1 MVLGCSKYVQVE
13 TSTKVSAALLY
24 ARYSMT
30 YARNKM
36 AAPVSWFLC
45 SSALYV
51 VLLSVAL
58 CAIPRRVLLLGGNG
72 MIGSATSRLLLA
84 EGHHV
89 TVANRY
95 RWDWD
100 TAQTIA
106 PFVRQ
111 IFCDRNRVEETCKRL
126 GVSGNY
132 DAVIDFSTYRSD
144 QLTSILPLLSA
155 KAPLYIYIST
165 DSVYE
170 VCPPSTHGGASR
182 EPDAL
187 GPERAE
193 EIGNNDDYGREKLIA
208 EHVLE
213 KHFKGDAD
221 ARFISLR
228 LPDVIG
234 PRDRTR
240 RWWKYQL
247 WLALHRTIDMPLHV
261 PPFLA
266 EKTLSFVF
274 SDDVAQVIAQ
284 FINGD
289 HPTVRNEAFN
299 LAWRQTVT
307 LRQLLTQIGVC
318 LNMTE
323 PKFTEGQLHFYP
335 SVSRGAIDVTKAVDK
350 LKWKPT
356 PMARAICDLCAFYD
370 QAASDFPHELAKVIQ
385 DLAVYFGSNDKDL
398 AALWS
403 MQAHTSKR
411 THKEEL

>member
-1 MVLGCSKYVQVE
+1 
-13 TSTKVSAALLY
+13 
-24 ARYSMT
+24 MT

-36 AAPVSWFLC
+36 AAPASRFLC
-45 SSALYV
+45 SSTLYA

-95 RWDWD
+95 RWNWD

-111 IFCDRNRVEETCKRL
+111 IFCDRNRLEETCKRL

-132 DAVIDFSTYRSD
+132 DAVVDFSTYRSD
-144 QLTSILPLLSA
+144 QMTSILPILSA
-155 KAPLYIYIST
+155 KSPLYIYIST

-170 VCPPSTHGGASR
+170 VCPPSTHGGPSR
-182 EPDAL
+182 ETDAL

-193 EIGNNDDYGREKLIA
+193 NVGNNDDYGREKLLA

-213 KHFKGDAD
+213 KHFKEHAN

-247 WLALHRTIDMPLHV
+247 WLAVHQAIDMPLHV

-266 EKTLSFVF
+266 EKKLSFVF
-274 SDDVAQVIAQ
+274 SDDVAHVITQ

-299 LAWRQTVT
+299 LAWHQTVT
-307 LRQLLTQIGVC
+307 LQQLLTQIGVC
-318 LNMTE
+318 LNITE
-323 PKFTEGQLHFYP
+323 PKFIEGLLHFYP
-335 SVSRGAIDVTKAVDK
+335 SVSRGAVDVTKAMDR

-356 PMARAICDLCAFYD
+356 PMTRAVCDLCAFYD
-370 QAASDFPHELAKVIQ
+370 QAASDFPHELAKVME
-385 DLAVYFGSNDKDL
+385 DLSLYLGSNDKDL
-398 AALWS
+398 SVLWS
-403 MQAHTSKR
+403 MQTHTSKR